1 MNTTPLG
8 DRLVSWL
15 RTIVPGLWAAA
26 IGWLV
31 GLGLPESITTAV
43 DGLGQAVLIPLAL
56 AVVYPLLRAVEAK
69 LPPWLTRL
77 LLGSNQPP
85 SYGISRG
92 GTPVITSLPDHP
104 GAEPIQRPGG
114 GEPPLT

>member
-1 MNTTPLG
+1 MTGLG

-15 RTIVPGLWAAA
+15 RTVVPGLWAAG

-31 GLGLPESITTAV
+31 GLGLPDSVTTAV
-43 DGLGQAVLIPLAL
+43 DGLGQMVLIPAAL

-69 LPPWLTRL
+69 LSPWATRL

-85 SYGISRG
+85 SYGTSAD
-92 GTPVITSLPDHP
+92 GTPVVTSLPEKRDP
-104 GAEPIQRPGG
+104 
-114 GEPPLT
+114 EPPPRLGGPVT

>member
-1 MNTTPLG
+1 MNRLG

-15 RTIVPGLWAAA
+15 RTIVPGLWALA
-26 IGWLV
+26 IGWLA
-31 GLGLPESITTAV
+31 GLGLPESVTTAV
-43 DGLGQAVLIPLAL
+43 NGLGQMVLIPAVF

-85 SYGISRG
+85 SYGVSPD
-92 GTPVITSLPDHP
+92 GTPVVTSLPP
-104 GAEPIQRPGG
+104 VQGG
-114 GEPPLT
+114 PVD

>member
-1 MNTTPLG
+1 MDSASLG

-15 RTIVPGLWAAA
+15 RTIVPALWAGA

-31 GLGLPESITTAV
+31 GLGLPTSITTAV
-43 DGLGQAVLIPLAL
+43 DGLGQMVLIPAAL
-56 AVVYPLLRAVEAK
+56 AIVYPLLRAVEAK

-85 SYGISRG
+85 SYGTSND
-92 GTPVITSLPDHP
+92 GTPVVTSLP
-104 GAEPIQRPGG
+104 EPESP
-114 GEPPLT
+114 EPPVLGGPING

>member
-1 MNTTPLG
+1 MPDSTPLG

-15 RTIVPGLWAAA
+15 RTIVPGVWAGVIA
-26 IGWLV
+26 WLV
-31 GLGLPESITTAV
+31 GRGLPDSITTAA
-43 DGLGQAVLIPLAL
+43 DGLGQMVLIPAAL

-85 SYGISRG
+85 SYGASPD
-92 GTPVITSLPDHP
+92 GTPIVTSLPP
-104 GAEPIQRPGG
+104 A
-114 GEPPLT
+114 PPAID